1 MKLSRLFLGKI
12 VNVERYGRKL
22 ITCYYTTSNTSCRK
36 AEAWFENNGIEVS
49 MKRVEHISRADL
61 LHILSLSENGFR
73 DLLRGIGRTGS
84 KFDRLINMI
93 KTMKFNEAV
102 DCILSSNELLRVPII
117 FDEKKLVVG
126 FNLDEIRA
134 FLPRDY
140 RRLQVM

>member
-1 MKLSRLFLGKI
+1 
-12 VNVERYGRKL
+12 
-22 ITCYYTTSNTSCRK
+22 
-36 AEAWFENNGIEVS
+36 

-61 LHILSLSENGFR
+61 LHILTLSENGFR

-84 KFDRLINMI
+84 RFDRLLSMI
-93 KTMKFNEAV
+93 QTMKFNEALDYV
-102 DCILSSNELLRVPII
+102 VSYNELLRVPII